1 MIAEVIVDISN
12 SDVDKVFDY
21 IATDGVMPGH
31 RVLVPFGRQ
40 RPEGVVLKLK
50 ERPDTNHTLR
60 AIERILDP
68 EPLILPEFLELAEF
82 MRKKNLR
89 YADCFRLF
97 MPARLRG
104 GSIREL
110 KRNYL
115 FINSER
121 DFESE
126 YAKLSVRAVAQ
137 RALFKELSAGA
148 LRESEVLERYSAAAV
163 KALIDKNLI
172 IKKALRTLRVPG
184 GMNISAEKH
193 VLTAAQQAVAE
204 AIEKGNGTFLLHGV
218 TGSGK
223 TEVYMHVIEK
233 ALESGKTAIMLVPE
247 ISLTPQMLGLFRAR
261 FGDGVAILHSGLSD
275 GERTDEWTRL
285 RTGEAKVALGAR
297 SAIFAPLQNVGA
309 IIVDEEHDSSYISDS
324 NPRYFTSD
332 IAEFRAKYN
341 GAKLIFGSATPS
353 VESYYKAVK
362 GEYTLLEMPERVG
375 NAKLPILE
383 TVDMREEIKSGN
395 TGMFSARLIREVRS
409 ALEGHNQVML
419 FLNRRGYASFLRCRQ
434 CGYVPK
440 CPDCDV
446 SLTYHK
452 EDNTLR
458 CHYCGAKY
466 KSIDVC
472 PICGYDDLK
481 EGKTGTE
488 KLEEETKRLFPEAR
502 VLRMD
507 NDTTRKRDAYV
518 DILTKFRRREADILV
533 GTQMIAKGHDFKDV
547 TLVGII
553 DADIAL
559 YYSDYRSAERT
570 FQLITQVAGRAG
582 RAEKEGK
589 VVMQTYSPNH
599 YVYKYAKSYDY
610 KGFFRNEIRARELT
624 KYPPFT
630 KIIRMLSLS
639 ESERDAGNAARGM
652 AQQIAAMRQ
661 KGSPILRIQVMQS
674 AIKRIR
680 AYYRYQV
687 VVWIESSGEE
697 AVCPALY
704 ELGRKYSTG
713 GVSVFAEINPQQML

>member
-12 SDVDKVFDY
+12 SDVDKVYDY
-21 IATDGVMPGH
+21 LAADGVLPGH

-40 RPEGVVLKLK
+40 KLEGVVIKLK
-50 ERPDTNHTLR
+50 EKPDTSHALKS
-60 AIERILDP
+60 IERVLDP

-97 MPARLRG
+97 MPSRLRG
-104 GSIREL
+104 GAIREL

-115 FINSER
+115 FLNPEI
-121 DFESE
+121 DFESV
-126 YAKLSVRAVAQ
+126 YSDVPARAAAQ
-137 RALFKELSAGA
+137 RALLKELSGGA
-148 LRESEVLERYSAAAV
+148 LRESEAMERYSSSVV
-163 KALIDKNLI
+163 KALIVKELI
-172 IKKALRTLRVPG
+172 IKKPIRTFRAPG
-184 GMNISAEKH
+184 GMKIAAEKP
-193 VLTAAQQAVAE
+193 VLTSAQQKVADAVIGGE
-204 AIEKGNGTFLLHGV
+204 GVFLLHGV

-223 TEVYMHVIEK
+223 TEVYMYVIEK
-233 ALESGKTAIMLVPE
+233 ALEAGKTAIMLVPE

-285 RTGEAKVALGAR
+285 RNGEARVALGAR
-297 SAIFAPLQNVGA
+297 SAIFAPLSDVGA

-324 NPRYFTSD
+324 NPRYFTSEV
-332 IAEFRAKYN
+332 AEFRAAYN

-353 VESYYKAVK
+353 VESYFKAVN
-362 GEYTLLEMPERVG
+362 GRYRLLEMPERVG

-395 TGMFSARLIREVRS
+395 TGMFSARLIREIGK
-409 ALEGHNQVML
+409 ALAEKNQVML

-458 CHYCGAKY
+458 CHYCGAKF

-472 PICGYDDLK
+472 PLCGYDDLK

-488 KLEEETKRLFPEAR
+488 KLEEETKRLFPDAR

-589 VVMQTYSPNH
+589 VVMQTFSPNH

-630 KIIRMLSLS
+630 KIIRLLSLS
-639 ESERDAGNAARGM
+639 ENEREASSAARSM
-652 AQQIAAMRQ
+652 AEEIASLKKNGAAV
-661 KGSPILRIQVMQS
+661 LRIQVMQS

-687 VVWIESSGEE
+687 VVWIDADGEY

-704 ELGRKYSTG
+704 EIGRKHSHG

>member
-68 EPLILPEFLELAEF
+68 EPLIIPEFLELAEF

-193 VLTAAQQAVAE
+193 VLTAAQHAVAD

-285 RTGEAKVALGAR
+285 RTSEAKVALGAR

-507 NDTTRKRDAYV
+507 NDTTRKRD
-518 DILTKFRRREADILV
+518 
-533 GTQMIAKGHDFKDV
+533 
-547 TLVGII
+547 
-553 DADIAL
+553 
-559 YYSDYRSAERT
+559 
-570 FQLITQVAGRAG
+570 
-582 RAEKEGK
+582 
-589 VVMQTYSPNH
+589 
-599 YVYKYAKSYDY
+599 
-610 KGFFRNEIRARELT
+610 
-624 KYPPFT
+624 
-630 KIIRMLSLS
+630 
-639 ESERDAGNAARGM
+639 
-652 AQQIAAMRQ
+652 
-661 KGSPILRIQVMQS
+661 
-674 AIKRIR
+674 
-680 AYYRYQV
+680 
-687 VVWIESSGEE
+687 
-697 AVCPALY
+697 
-704 ELGRKYSTG
+704 
-713 GVSVFAEINPQQML
+713 

>member
-1 MIAEVIVDISN
+1 MIAEVIVDISS
-12 SDVDKVFDY
+12 SDVDKVYDY
-21 IATDGVMPGH
+21 IAPEGVCPGH
-31 RVLVPFGRQ
+31 RVMVPFGRQ
-40 RPEGVVLKLK
+40 RLEGIVLRLK
-50 ERPDTNHTLR
+50 ETPDTHHALK

-68 EPLILPEFLELAEF
+68 EPIILPEFLALAEF

-89 YADCFRLF
+89 YIDCFRLF

-104 GSIREL
+104 GEIKEL
-110 KRNYL
+110 KRN
-115 FINSER
+115 FIYVTEGLDIETELGR
-121 DFESE
+121 
-126 YAKLSVRAVAQ
+126 LSVRATAQ
-137 RALFKELSAGA
+137 RALLKELSAGA
-148 LRESEVLERYSAAAV
+148 VRESELIERYSSQAI
-163 KALIDKNLI
+163 KALSEKGLI
-172 IKKALRTLRVPG
+172 YKKAVRSFRTPG
-184 GMNISAEKH
+184 GMNMAAEKPQPTPSQRQ
-193 VLTAAQQAVAE
+193 VIEAVE
-204 AIEKGNGTFLLHGV
+204 NGEGVFLLHGV

-223 TEVYMHVIEK
+223 TEVYMSVIES
-233 ALESGKTAIMLVPE
+233 ALRNGKTAVMLVPE

-275 GERTDEWTRL
+275 GERSDEWTRL
-285 RTGEAKVALGAR
+285 RSGEAQVALGAR
-297 SAIFAPLQNVGA
+297 SAIFAPLRNIGV

-324 NPRYFTSD
+324 NPRYFTSEV
-332 IAEFRAKYN
+332 AEFRAKFN
-341 GAKLIFGSATPS
+341 GAKLILGSATPS
-353 VESYYKAVK
+353 VESYHKAVK
-362 GEYTLLEMPERVG
+362 GEYKLLEMPERVG
-375 NAKLPILE
+375 VARLPVLE

-395 TGMFSARLIREVRS
+395 TGMFSARLIREVKA
-409 ALEGHNQVML
+409 ALADGNQAML
-419 FLNRRGYASFLRCRQ
+419 FLNRRGYASFLRCRK

-458 CHYCGAKY
+458 CHYCGAKF

-472 PICGYDDLK
+472 PLCGYDDLK

-507 NDTTRKRDAYV
+507 NDTTRRRDAYV

-582 RAEKEGK
+582 RSEKEGK

-630 KIIRMLSLS
+630 KIIRLLSLS
-639 ESERDAGNAARGM
+639 ENENEARHAARSM
-652 AQQIAAMRQ
+652 AEEIVAIKR
-661 KGSPILRIQVMQS
+661 GESRVLRVQVMQS

-680 AYYRYQV
+680 ACYRYQV
-687 VVWIESSGEE
+687 VVWIDSAGEE
-697 AVCPALY
+697 EICPALY
-704 ELGRKYSTG
+704 ELGRKYSRG
-713 GVSVFAEINPQQML
+713 GVSVFAEVNPQQML